1 MRLFCLF
8 CLFLFQN
15 TLLFAQSDAKYHGFT
30 DRILQFSKPNKVL
43 YNHIDAQGNG
53 SIEYTNAKKQIL
65 RFRVLNHKL
74 QILHGGIA
82 YQLFIYENNDLQ
94 KIATFDNNG
103 KLTGERESQNEA
115 IVEFIVEK
123 KQEYL
128 KKKKVL
134 DDAEG
139 NIDMKDDSKE
149 QIIRIKLFDS
159 NNRPIIDLHSKYIS
173 SKEYYNYC
181 HRMYWP

>member
-1 MRLFCLF
+1 MRLFLLF
-8 CLFLFQN
+8 NLFLFQS
-15 TLLFAQSDAKYHGFT
+15 TLLFAQSDAKYHGFA
-30 DRILQFSKPNKVL
+30 DRISQFSKPNKVL
-43 YNHIDAQGNG
+43 YKHIDAQGNG
-53 SIEYTNAKKQIL
+53 PIEYTNAKKQIL

-82 YQLFIYENNDLQ
+82 YQLFIYENNYLQ
-94 KIATFDNNG
+94 KMATFDSNG
-103 KLTGERESQNEA
+103 KLAGERESQNEA

-123 KQEYL
+123 KEEYL
-128 KKKKVL
+128 RKKKIL

-139 NIDMKDDSKE
+139 NIDMKDDSQE

>member
-1 MRLFCLF
+1 LRLFFLF
-8 CLFLFQN
+8 NLFLFQG
-15 TLLFAQSDAKYHGFT
+15 TLSFAQSDAKYHGFT

-43 YNHIDAQGNG
+43 YHNIDEKGNG
-53 SIEYTNAKKQIL
+53 TIEYTNAKKQIL

-94 KIATFDNNG
+94 KIATFDSKG
-103 KLTGERESQNEA
+103 KPAGEHESQNEA
-115 IVEFIVEK
+115 IIEFIVEK
-123 KQEYL
+123 KEQYL
-128 KKKKVL
+128 RKKKIL

-139 NIDMKDDSKE
+139 NIDLKDDSKE
-149 QIIRIKLFDS
+149 QIIRVKLFDS
-159 NNRPIIDLHSKYIS
+159 DNRPIMVLNSNYIS
-173 SKEYYNYC
+173 SKEYYNYS